1 MGASMKQYWS
11 WMVTVDSGEEPMI
24 RYVFYNQLYAFIF
37 FKKFKKQNQG
47 RAPVGQPDRSVNQRQ
62 NLDGQCAAS
71 ALYVEGVVQSLSH
84 VWLLAT
90 PWTAA
95 HWAFLPFTISQR
107 VL

>member
-1 MGASMKQYWS
+1 MFSIINCMHL
-11 WMVTVDSGEEPMI
+11 
-24 RYVFYNQLYAFIF
+24 FF